1 MLQPIESFA
10 QFVNDAKLRREHF
23 VAMHPHPFLVHAS
36 GELTKLDP
44 RQRDELTTD
53 RLMVEKPRAALQQA
67 MSVAAVIAKDVDAGR
82 VTIGV
87 ATSCD
92 IVLDDASVS
101 KRHAHFTEKGGVW
114 QITDADS
121 SAGTLVN
128 SHPLAPGAPCEL
140 TSGDR
145 ITLGYVEL
153 TFLAPESFHE
163 LVHGLF
169 ATG

>member
-1 MLQPIESFA
+1 MLRPIESFSA
-10 QFVNDAKLRREHF
+10 DGKLRREHF
-23 VAMHPHPFLVHAS
+23 VATHPHPFLVHAS

-44 RQRDELTTD
+44 SRRDELTTD
-53 RLMVEKPRAALQQA
+53 RLMVEAPRAALSQA
-67 MSVAAVIAKDVDAGR
+67 MLVAAVLARDVDAGR

-101 KRHAHFTEKGGVW
+101 KRHAYFAEKGGTW

-128 SHPLAPGAPCEL
+128 SHPLAPGAPREL
-140 TSGDR
+140 VSGDR

-153 TFLAPESFHE
+153 TFLSPESFHD

-169 ATG
+169 AST

>member
-10 QFVNDAKLRREHF
+10 SDAKLRREHF
-23 VAMHPHPFLVHAS
+23 VATHAYPFLVHAS

-44 RQRDELTTD
+44 SRRDELTTD
-53 RLMVEKPRAALQQA
+53 RLLVEAPRVALQQA
-67 MSVAAVIAKDVDAGR
+67 MLIAPIAPRDVDAGR

-87 ATSCD
+87 ATACD

-101 KRHAHFTEKGGVW
+101 KRHAYFTERDGVW
-114 QITDADS
+114 HITDADS

-128 SHPLAPGAPCEL
+128 SHPLAPGAAQEL
-140 TSGDR
+140 VSGDR

-153 TFLAPESFHE
+153 TFLSPESFHE

-169 ATG
+169 GAS